1 MSSGSSVARVVRR
14 LTVLAA
20 IVCLVAGALVVYGK
34 RCVGRGARWRGF
46 AFENG
51 IALVFICEPE
61 SGIRRAYF
69 YLVPFKKVSLEKIN
83 PGA

>member
-1 MSSGSSVARVVRR
+1 M
-14 LTVLAA
+14 TVLAA
-20 IVCLVAGALVVYGK
+20 LVCLVTGVLVAYAK
-34 RCVGRGARWRGF
+34 QCIGRGARWWGF
-46 AFENG
+46 ALEDG